1 MFPGIK
7 ILSRWETSVYV
18 GYGSNLDPWD
28 WTDFSARHGADPGD
42 LRPVTPVL
50 LLDHRLTFNHRAGR
64 WKGGAANVTPSPGDV
79 VPCMAFEVDHPG
91 IWDVL
96 DAKEGV
102 GVDVYERFEALALL
116 PDGTVQTVTSY
127 RLTETKL
134 AREAEAGRG
143 PHVAPSEAYIEAV
156 TRGLAHHGLPSAHL
170 GPASEDR
177 SVAPLQHVFVYGTL
191 LAGEERGHVLD
202 ACERHQATI
211 TGQLVDLNRG
221 YPGLVPGEDT
231 VHGELVR
238 LPDDAMLS
246 RLDGIEGFHHHT
258 SPNNLYRRGFVQVQ
272 CGEESVW
279 AWTYYWNGMDLGEA
293 IPSGDW
299 RLR

>member
-1 MFPGIK
+1 M
-7 ILSRWETSVYV
+7 YV
-18 GYGSNLDPWD
+18 GYGSNLDPQD
-28 WTDFSARHGADPGD
+28 WPDFCARRGADPAD

-50 LLDHRLTFNHRAGR
+50 LLDHQLTFNHLSGR
-64 WKGGAANVTPSPGDV
+64 WEGGAANVTHSPGDM
-79 VPCMAFEVDHPG
+79 VPCMAFEVDHPS
-91 IWDVL
+91 IWNVL

-102 GVDVYERFEALALL
+102 SDRPGRGVYERFEALALL
-116 PDGTVQTVTSY
+116 PDGTAQTVTTY
-127 RLTETKL
+127 RLTEARL

-143 PHVAPSEAYIEAV
+143 PHVPPSEDYIEAV

-170 GPASEDR
+170 VPASEDR

-191 LAGEERGHVLD
+191 LAGEERGHVLE
-202 ACERHQATI
+202 ACERRQATV

-221 YPGLVPGEDT
+221 YPGLVPGKAT

-238 LPDDAMLS
+238 LPNDAMLS
-246 RLDGIEGFHHHT
+246 RLDGIEGFHAHT

-272 CGEESVW
+272 CEGESVW

-299 RLR
+299 RQR

>member
-1 MFPGIK
+1 
-7 ILSRWETSVYV
+7 
-18 GYGSNLDPWD
+18 
-28 WTDFSARHGADPGD
+28 
-42 LRPVTPVL
+42 
-50 LLDHRLTFNHRAGR
+50 
-64 WKGGAANVTPSPGDV
+64 
-79 VPCMAFEVDHPG
+79 MAFEVDDAG

-116 PDGTVQTVTSY
+116 PDGTVQTVITY
-127 RLTETKL
+127 RLTEAKL

-143 PHVAPSEAYIEAV
+143 PHVPPSEDYIEAV
-156 TRGLAHHGLPSAHL
+156 TRGLDHHDLPSAHL

-177 SVAPLQHVFVYGTL
+177 SAGPLQHVFVYGTL

-202 ACERHQATI
+202 ACERRQATI
-211 TGQLVDLNRG
+211 TGQLVDLDRG

-238 LPDDAMLS
+238 LPDDAMLA
-246 RLDGIEGFHHHT
+246 RLDGIEGFHAHA
-258 SPNNLYRRGFVQVQ
+258 SPNNLYRRGFVQVR
-272 CGEESVW
+272 CDGVDVW
-279 AWTYYWNGMDLGEA
+279 AWTYYWNGMSPGEA

-299 RLR
+299 RQR

>member
-1 MFPGIK
+1 MM
-7 ILSRWETSVYV
+7 YV
-18 GYGSNLDPWD
+18 GYGSNLDPRD
-28 WTDFSARHGADPGD
+28 WADYCARHGADPAD
-42 LRPVTPVL
+42 LRPITPVL
-50 LLDHRLTFNHRAGR
+50 LLDHRLSFNHRASR
-64 WKGGAANVTPSPGDV
+64 WKGGAANVTPSLGDV
-79 VPCMAFEVDHPG
+79 VPCMAFEVDHPR

-127 RLTETKL
+127 RLTEAKL

-143 PHVAPSEAYIEAV
+143 PHVPPSEAYVEAV

-177 SVAPLQHVFVYGTL
+177 SVLPLQHVFVYGTL
-191 LAGEERGHVLD
+191 LAGEERGHVLG
-202 ACERHQATI
+202 ACERRQAAI
-211 TGQLVDLNRG
+211 SGQLVDLNRG
-221 YPGLVPGEDT
+221 YPGLVPGNAT

-238 LPDDAMLS
+238 LTDDAMLA
-246 RLDGIEGFHHHT
+246 RLDGIEGFHAHA
-258 SPNNLYRRGFVQVQ
+258 SSNNLYRRGFVQVR
-272 CGEESVW
+272 CDGEDVW

-293 IPSGDW
+293 ISSGDW
-299 RLR
+299 RQR

>member
-1 MFPGIK
+1 MERKSLLYI
-7 ILSRWETSVYV
+7 
-18 GYGSNLDPWD
+18 GYGSNLDPQD
-28 WTDFSARHGADPGD
+28 WPDFCARHGADPAD

-50 LLDHRLTFNHRAGR
+50 LLDHWLTFNHLSGR
-64 WKGGAANVTPSPGDV
+64 WGGGAANVTHALGDV
-79 VPCMAFEVDHPG
+79 VPCMAFEVDHPS

-102 GVDVYERFEALALL
+102 SKRPGKGVYERFEALALQ
-116 PDGTVQTVTSY
+116 PGGTVQTVISY
-127 RLTETKL
+127 RVTEGRL
-134 AREAEAGRG
+134 ARETEAGRG
-143 PHVAPSEAYIEAV
+143 PHVPPNEDYIEAV

-177 SVAPLQHVFVYGTL
+177 SVSPLQHVFVYGTL
-191 LAGEERGHVLD
+191 LAGEERGHVLET
-202 ACERHQATI
+202 CERRQATA

-238 LPDDAMLS
+238 LPDDAMLA
-246 RLDGIEGFHHHT
+246 RLDGIEGFHEHT
-258 SPNNLYRRGFVQVQ
+258 SSNNLYRRGFVQVR
-272 CGEESVW
+272 CGGEDVW
-279 AWTYYWNGMDLGEA
+279 AWTYYWNGMGLGEA

-299 RLR
+299 RQR